1 MDEPIKWV
9 TVNGNH
15 IPIYNGQNKLEA
27 VKNFYN
33 KKKYDDSK
41 FEFLPDDED
50 KAYDAYE
57 EMSDVS
63 YNRLSSSEREL
74 IKSHYV
80 KKEESYEMNEKL
92 RNEEPLKGE
101 QLLTK
106 DALDR
111 ACLSYKAET
120 DMASQRMVSLDY
132 LRNAYGLDI
141 PRFGDVDRS
150 KIANQ
155 MKSYIG
161 SELSSKSFTS
171 VSLHPDGTS
180 MFNSLAVKM
189 KINLPKGTS
198 MYVADNI
205 GEYEAILGRN
215 TKMVLK
221 SVGFENSKIRGMEK
235 EYGKILLTY
244 EVVK

>member
-1 MDEPIKWV
+1 MSEPIKWV

-15 IPIYNGQNKLEA
+15 IPIYEGYTKLEA
-27 VKNFYN
+27 VRDFYK

-57 EMSDVS
+57 EMSDIS
-63 YNRLSSSEREL
+63 YNNLAPADVYKIQGDYL
-74 IKSHYV
+74 
-80 KKEESYEMNEKL
+80 KKEASWEFNEKL
-92 RNEEPLKGE
+92 RNGE
-101 QLLTK
+101 KVDLTLRN
-106 DALDR
+106 ALDR
-111 ACLSYKAET
+111 ACESYTAEK

-180 MFNSLAVKM
+180 MFNNLAVKM
-189 KINLPKGTS
+189 KINLPKGTP

-235 EYGKILLTY
+235 EYGKVLLIY
-244 EVVK
+244 EVVKQ